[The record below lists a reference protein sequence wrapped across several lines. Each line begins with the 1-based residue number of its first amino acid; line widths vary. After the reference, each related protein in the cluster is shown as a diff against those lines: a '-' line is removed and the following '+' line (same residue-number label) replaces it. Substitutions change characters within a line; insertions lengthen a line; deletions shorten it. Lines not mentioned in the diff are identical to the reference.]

1 MNQKN
6 PPVVVILTPI
16 AVELRAVARH
26 LSNLKQEM
34 LEHSLYETGHFNGS
48 HHEFTV
54 VVHETGSKN
63 TNVGLMTE
71 KVIRL
76 FKPVVVLLVG
86 IAGGVKDAQI
96 GDVVVGTK
104 AYGYESGKETDD
116 GPVSRPDV
124 LPYSKELIEVARMVS
139 RKNVWRNRTLDG
151 AANAKVFFGP
161 IASGD
166 KVIASTAAPLYRY
179 LKQHFNDTL
188 ALEMESIGFAQ
199 AATSH
204 RQVYALNIRAVSDLL
219 DHKSVSDEVARQALA
234 AERAAAFAF
243 ELLNQL
249 DCSSFIQNNMET
261 KDLVKEIY
269 TLLFPAALNEIKK
282 DFADATNNEIRA
294 IWKKVKPL
302 FIEEVEE
309 LAKDPEDADAQA
321 DVRNRLK
328 KELEAETGLQ
338 SELVQ
343 LLEQVKKQS
352 GDSSI
357 SVVNSK
363 NVVAGSTLTVGGDF
377 RLGDG

>member
-76 FKPVVVLLVG
+76 FKPVVVLLLG

-104 AYGYESGKETDD
+104 AYGYESGKETD
-116 GPVSRPDV
+116 GGSLSRPDV
-124 LPYSKELIEVARMVS
+124 LPYSKELVEVARMIS
-139 RKNVWRNRTLDG
+139 RKDDWRNRTLDG
-151 AANAKVFFGP
+151 AASAKVFFGP

-166 KVIASTAAPLYRY
+166 KVIASTASPLYRY

-188 ALEMESIGFAQ
+188 AIEMESIGFAQ
-199 AATSH
+199 AVFPY
-204 RQVYALNIRAVSDLL
+204 RDVYALNIRGVSDLL
-219 DHKSVSDEVARQALA
+219 DHKSDSGEIARQEMA

-243 ELLNQL
+243 EMLNQL
-249 DCSSFIQNNMET
+249 DCSSFIQNNMEI

-282 DFADATNNEIRA
+282 DFADATNDEIRA

-309 LAKDPEDADAQA
+309 LAKDPEDSDTQA

-328 KELEAETGLQ
+328 KGLEGKDELQQELAEL
-338 SELVQ
+338 LAAVQ
-343 LLEQVKKQS
+343 QKTVQGQIMVE
-352 GDSSI
+352 
-357 SVVNSK
+357 NSK
-363 NVVAGSTLTVGGDF
+363 NVLVNSTITAGKNVHIGRD
-377 RLGDG
+377 